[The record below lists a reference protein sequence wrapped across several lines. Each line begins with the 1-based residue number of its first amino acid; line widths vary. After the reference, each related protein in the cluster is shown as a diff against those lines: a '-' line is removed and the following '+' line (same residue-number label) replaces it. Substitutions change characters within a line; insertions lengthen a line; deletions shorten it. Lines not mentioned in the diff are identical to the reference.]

1 MSSNTFIVKAE
12 DTEKGTSA
20 VEKFGANK
28 VTITLASGRTLAIY
42 ATWTADV
49 LACYVSGDGES
60 KAVIYPQAYNS
71 FKIEL
76 R

>member
-12 DTEKGTSA
+12 NTEKGTSA
-20 VEKFGANK
+20 VEKLDANK
-28 VTITLASGRTLAIY
+28 VTLTLTSGMTLTIY
-42 ATWTADV
+42 AMWTADV

-71 FKIEL
+71 FKVEL
-76 R
+76 K